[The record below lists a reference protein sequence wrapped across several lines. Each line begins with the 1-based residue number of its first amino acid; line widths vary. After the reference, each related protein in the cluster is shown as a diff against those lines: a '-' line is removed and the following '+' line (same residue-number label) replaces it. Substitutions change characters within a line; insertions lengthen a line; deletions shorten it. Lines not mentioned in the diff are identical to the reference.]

1 MNSFGASS
9 LQYMRTT
16 TPAPNNIRVQNTKDC
31 SATVPAAKR
40 ADRAMP
46 SQPTPAQYNVSLP
59 GYAISPSGP
68 TKPVKDY
75 EAAFGA
81 LASSYGTTGAPC
93 LPKRDSSKSKARST
107 LVSRSESVILDSKFV

>member
-16 TPAPNNIRVQNTKDC
+16 TPTPNSTRVQHTKAC
-31 SATVPAAKR
+31 SATLPVSNR
-40 ADRAMP
+40 ADRATL
-46 SQPTPAQYNVSLP
+46 SQPTATQYNVSLP
-59 GYAISPSGP
+59 GYATSPSAP
-68 TKPVKDY
+68 AKPAKDY

-93 LPKRDSSKSKARST
+93 LPKRDSSNSKARSS
-107 LVSRSESVILDSKFV
+107 LVSRIFHTK